1 MMTGMYTALH
11 APLDTANGPV
21 SGGKGGAREAARSRR
36 EQAYLHLRAM
46 VLNGDFPFGHRVGEE
61 AVAEALGVSRTPV
74 REAMLRLHADRL
86 LHRYDDGGFYVAEPD
101 LLDIRDL
108 YELRL
113 SLELHGITRARYGAS
128 RHDPEALLGI
138 RADWLEIQ
146 RHPPEPDGT
155 FIDLDES
162 FHVALCRASGN
173 LAIAETLEDVNARIR
188 HIRMYDFLSAERIEI
203 SIVEHLGITD
213 AVIAGDLESAATLMR
228 EHIGASLDVVEEKAA
243 TAIARMIRGRSRRR
257 D

>member
-1 MMTGMYTALH
+1 MYTPLH
-11 APLDTANGPV
+11 ARVHTAKGPAS
-21 SGGKGGAREAARSRR
+21 SGPGGASGAARSRR
-36 EQAYLHLRAM
+36 ERAYLHLRTM
-46 VLNGDFPFGHRVGEE
+46 VLNGDFPFGHRLGEE

-74 REAMLRLHADRL
+74 REALLRLHADRL

-113 SLELHGITRARYGAS
+113 SLELHGITRANFGAAP
-128 RHDPEALLGI
+128 HDPEALRRI
-138 RADWLEIQ
+138 REDWLEIQ
-146 RHPPEPDGT
+146 RRPPEPDGS
-155 FIDLDES
+155 FIELDEA

-173 LAIAETLEDVNARIR
+173 VAMVETLEGVNARIR

-203 SIVEHLGITD
+203 SIVEHLAITD
-213 AVIAGDLESAATLMR
+213 AVIGGELDRAARLMR
-228 EHIGASLDVVEEKAA
+228 DHIGASLEVVEDKAA